1 MVWEQAGLVLQVKE
15 PLVAEFE
22 QMRPAQVLFTYLHL
36 AVSRA
41 LTEQLLERRV
51 VAIAYE
57 TVPLLVLMSEVAGR
71 SSIQAGATSLEMIA
85 GGKGM
90 LLPGVSG
97 VRRGRVTI
105 IGAGTVGLHACV
117 VGVGFG
123 AEVTIVDINPLRL
136 A

>member
-1 MVWEQAGLVLQVKE
+1 L
-15 PLVAEFE
+15 
-22 QMRPAQVLFTYLHL
+22 
-36 AVSRA
+36 
-41 LTEQLLERRV
+41 
-51 VAIAYE
+51 
-57 TVPLLVLMSEVAGR
+57 PLLVLMLEVAGR

-105 IGAGTVGLHACV
+105 RVGTVGLHACV

-123 AEVTIVDINPLRL
+123 ADVTIVDINPLRL

>member
-1 MVWEQAGLVLQVKE
+1 
-15 PLVAEFE
+15 
-22 QMRPAQVLFTYLHL
+22 
-36 AVSRA
+36 
-41 LTEQLLERRV
+41 
-51 VAIAYE
+51 
-57 TVPLLVLMSEVAGR
+57 
-71 SSIQAGATSLEMIA
+71 MIA

-105 IGAGTVGLHACV
+105 IRAGTVGLHACV

-123 AEVTIVDINPLRL
+123 ADVTIVDINPLRL

>member
-1 MVWEQAGLVLQVKE
+1 M
-15 PLVAEFE
+15 
-22 QMRPAQVLFTYLHL
+22 
-36 AVSRA
+36 
-41 LTEQLLERRV
+41 
-51 VAIAYE
+51 
-57 TVPLLVLMSEVAGR
+57 PLLVLMLEVAGR

-105 IGAGTVGLHACV
+105 IRAGTVGLHACV

-123 AEVTIVDINPLRL
+123 ADVTIVDINPLRL